1 MWVSQLTAVPGEN
14 GKESEPAQFWG
25 LKGFT
30 VSQLWGEGPKKFTL
44 RTVVQVPEGYGK
56 TGAVKIQDLS
66 LFVAE
71 DRFWLEHIKIYD
83 NSSESVQPT
92 MALAESWV
100 CKAQSWR
107 TIFVNT
113 VMHSSL
119 QPDSAASELTLQLLA
134 CCQAIH
140 DKRLLAAAV

>member
-1 MWVSQLTAVPGEN
+1 MGSVLISTNPSAVPGES
-14 GKESEPAQFWG
+14 GKQSEPAQFWG

-30 VSQLWGEGPKKFTL
+30 VSQLWGEAPKKFTL
-44 RTVVQVPEGYGK
+44 KATVQVPEGYGK
-56 TGAVKIQDLS
+56 TGAVQIQDLS

-83 NSSESVQPT
+83 DSSMPADPT

-113 VMHSSL
+113 VMYSSPSL
-119 QPDSAASELTLQLLA
+119 QQHSASSGLILYTLA
-134 CCQAIH
+134 CC
-140 DKRLLAAAV
+140 